1 MKNSQ
6 LFDSTGTV
14 IACISNLG
22 NVMVTI
28 PSPIVCSG
36 LDVQVLTK
44 KMQLLTLTSMATTR
58 SEIDFSLVERELDIE
73 PASVDSTVIEGTA
86 SAFECIILY
95 SLYVIAFTCSYSCL
109 FEIDD
114 SQS

>member
-14 IACISNLG
+14 IACISILG
-22 NVMVTI
+22 NAMVTI

-86 SAFECIILY
+86 NAFECTYL
-95 SLYVIAFTCSYSCL
+95 
-109 FEIDD
+109 
-114 SQS
+114 